1 MINCIDCNHS
11 ISGKAKVCPNCGR
24 PWPKDGQNPAIKFVR
39 SCASQAF
46 KNIFV
51 TIYYIICIG
60 FSGAMLGAA
69 IKMYSLY
76 SVNYGIEKVDLYSL
90 VFWKKLIQL
99 GLGHF
104 LRNDFWGSMLIGT
117 PTLILIMVAVIT
129 LLLLGSL
136 AWERLTEL
144 YIKVEYK
151 IISFRPWAKNLIKN
165 YAPNSNL
172 VKKQRTRFRWLLAVL
187 IFTILVLN
195 L

>member
-1 MINCIDCNHS
+1 
-11 ISGKAKVCPNCGR
+11 
-24 PWPKDGQNPAIKFVR
+24 
-39 SCASQAF
+39 
-46 KNIFV
+46 
-51 TIYYIICIG
+51 
-60 FSGAMLGAA
+60 MLGAA

-129 LLLLGSL
+129 LLLLGPL